1 MFSLVN
7 IVKYLTFISYIG
19 FIVSSIS
26 GFLEIT
32 TTFDLCKCM
41 ISVLIFLNVPVIL
54 YGELINENTSNMI
67 HIHYIRSYIQFVISL
82 LIIGLSHI
90 GVGFGI
96 YGFTMFVVNFLM
108 GVFDCDNSI
117 KPVMINPHIND
128 NTHINDNPKTNDN

>member
-1 MFSLVN
+1 MFSLVD

-19 FIVSSIS
+19 FIVSGIS
-26 GFLEIT
+26 SFADIA

-41 ISVLIFLNVPVIL
+41 ISILIFINVPVIL
-54 YGELINENTSNMI
+54 YCELINQNTSNMA

-96 YGFTMFVVNFLM
+96 YGFTMFIINFLM
-108 GVFDCDNSI
+108 GIFDCDNSI
-117 KPVMINPHIND
+117 NQSVMVNPNTNENNIN
-128 NTHINDNPKTNDN
+128 

>member
-41 ISVLIFLNVPVIL
+41 ISVLIFINVPIII
-54 YGELINENTSNMI
+54 YSELINKNTSNMAL
-67 HIHYIRSYIQFVISL
+67 IHYIRSYTLFIISL

-96 YGFTMFVVNFLM
+96 YGITMCIANLLM
-108 GVFDCDNSI
+108 GVFDCEDSI
-117 KPVMINPHIND
+117 NHPVIVNTNND
-128 NTHINDNPKTNDN
+128 SN

>member
-41 ISVLIFLNVPVIL
+41 ISVLIFINVPIII
-54 YGELINENTSNMI
+54 YSELINKNTSNMAL
-67 HIHYIRSYIQFVISL
+67 IHYIRSYTLFIISL

-96 YGFTMFVVNFLM
+96 YGITMCIANLLM
-108 GVFDCDNSI
+108 GVFDCEDSI
-117 KPVMINPHIND
+117 NHPVMVNTNNND
-128 NTHINDNPKTNDN
+128 SN

>member
-1 MFSLVN
+1 MFSLVD

-19 FIVSSIS
+19 FIVSCIS
-26 GFLEIT
+26 GFAEIST
-32 TTFDLCKCM
+32 KFDLCKCM
-41 ISVLIFLNVPVIL
+41 ISVLIFMNVPVIL
-54 YGELINENTSNMI
+54 YGELINQNTSNMT

-117 KPVMINPHIND
+117 KPVMINPNIND
-128 NTHINDNPKTNDN
+128 NLKTNDN

>member
-41 ISVLIFLNVPVIL
+41 ISVLIFINVPIII
-54 YGELINENTSNMI
+54 YSELINKNTSNMALI
-67 HIHYIRSYIQFVISL
+67 HDSRSYTLFIISL

-96 YGFTMFVVNFLM
+96 YGITMCIANLLM
-108 GVFDCDNSI
+108 GVFDCEDSI
-117 KPVMINPHIND
+117 NHPVMVNTNNND
-128 NTHINDNPKTNDN
+128 SN